1 MLKHEFKYENDAI
14 YVIQKIDKPSSVM
27 YFNGSIYHSA
37 SASSEDIISSLS
49 SMIYDK
55 DVLKT
60 QAALMSLIHMKISA
74 IKEKHCS

>member
-1 MLKHEFKYENDAI
+1 MSFNNDEYIYIMQEKHRG
-14 YVIQKIDKPSSVM
+14 SSII

-37 SASSEDIISSLS
+37 IASSDEIISSLS

-60 QAALMSLIHMKISA
+60 QAALMSLIHIRIDS